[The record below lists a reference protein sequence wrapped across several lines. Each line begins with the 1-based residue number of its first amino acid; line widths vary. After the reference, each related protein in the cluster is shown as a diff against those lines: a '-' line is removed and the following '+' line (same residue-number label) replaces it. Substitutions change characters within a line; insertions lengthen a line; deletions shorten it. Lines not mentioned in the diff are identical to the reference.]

1 VTLRRA
7 VVLSGSRPA
16 RVRQTVP
23 VLTETGAGYE
33 PQAWESFAVAEVG
46 AAAALAG
53 LLVVAASI
61 NIARILEYRG
71 VTARLGGTLAL
82 FTGVLAIG
90 TELLVPGV
98 ERVPLGIIMTVTGL
112 ALGLI
117 VVRFSGINVTERQYR
132 KPTLLTAGIAIL
144 ATLLLTVSGAS
155 LALGAGGG
163 LYWLAP
169 GVLVAFAIGLV
180 NAWVALVEILR

>member
-1 VTLRRA
+1 M
-7 VVLSGSRPA
+7 
-16 RVRQTVP
+16 
-23 VLTETGAGYE
+23 ETGAGYE

-46 AAAALAG
+46 AAAAH
-53 LLVVAASI
+53 SHSS
-61 NIARILEYRG
+61 
-71 VTARLGGTLAL
+71 
-82 FTGVLAIG
+82 TGVLAIG
-90 TELLVPGV
+90 TKLLVPGV

-144 ATLLLTVSGAS
+144 LLTVSGAS

-163 LYWLAP
+163 PLLARARRARGVRDRPCQTAGWPSWRSCPEAP
-169 GVLVAFAIGLV
+169 GAGGLGEV
-180 NAWVALVEILR
+180 RVPERPPAR

>member
-1 VTLRRA
+1 M
-7 VVLSGSRPA
+7 
-16 RVRQTVP
+16 
-23 VLTETGAGYE
+23 ETGAGYE

-46 AAAALAG
+46 AAAAH
-53 LLVVAASI
+53 SHSS
-61 NIARILEYRG
+61 
-71 VTARLGGTLAL
+71 
-82 FTGVLAIG
+82 TGVLAIG
-90 TELLVPGV
+90 TKLLVPGV

-180 NAWVALVEILR
+180 KRLGGPRGDPALRRLAPAAWARSACRNGRRPADTRGQPHLPTGEGCARRCSDAVH